1 MENLATKNNPLRRR
15 KRKDAL
21 FFASLVVLPLL
32 QFTLFYICV
41 NFNSVLLALKEYDAL
56 TGEMSWV
63 GFANFKK
70 FFYELTHTTLFTVA
84 IRNSLVAW
92 AVNMFVGI
100 LLGMIFSYYIF
111 KKMPMHGIFKVLLFL
126 PSIVS
131 SIVMVMVYRQFIE
144 KGLTAFLALF
154 GAKGQGLLANPDTRF
169 GAILFYNLWVGF
181 GTQILMFLGAMN
193 NVSDSVLEAAKI
205 DGASFLREFVYV
217 VIPLV
222 YPTFVVFVT
231 VGVVQIFTNQLAL
244 YSFYG
249 DSAELQDYTIGYYLY
264 RGVQAGRNSDYP
276 YLAAIGLLCTFV
288 AIPVTFFVR
297 FLLKK
302 LGPGEE

>member
-1 MENLATKNNPLRRR
+1 M
-15 KRKDAL
+15 
-21 FFASLVVLPLL
+21 LPLL

-131 SIVMVMVYRQFIE
+131 SIVMVMVYRRLS
-144 KGLTAFLALF
+144 KR
-154 GAKGQGLLANPDTRF
+154 D
-169 GAILFYNLWVGF
+169 
-181 GTQILMFLGAMN
+181 
-193 NVSDSVLEAAKI
+193 
-205 DGASFLREFVYV
+205 
-217 VIPLV
+217 
-222 YPTFVVFVT
+222 
-231 VGVVQIFTNQLAL
+231 
-244 YSFYG
+244 
-249 DSAELQDYTIGYYLY
+249 
-264 RGVQAGRNSDYP
+264 
-276 YLAAIGLLCTFV
+276 
-288 AIPVTFFVR
+288 
-297 FLLKK
+297 
-302 LGPGEE
+302 